1 MPNCQR
7 YEQTGHAL
15 LKMFATG
22 VIFGSLIQCIAYV
35 LVGNDAAALIAALIA
50 AGIVAVFI
58 YGFGRPAILTLALAA
73 HIIYIIGRVI
83 IDTP

>member
-35 LVGNDAAALIAALIA
+35 LVGNIA

-73 HIIYIIGRVI
+73 HIIYIIYIIGRVI